1 MASKQTTAKHTA
13 PLILQTGVNGVC
25 VWSLASSMPGSTLC
39 LFLWGEM
46 ADLPGKLLD
55 ESLKHTNSYRE
66 GSCRP
71 NRLSTGNFYLISL
84 QTAQISDDWLILTK
98 RKKEKRH
105 KQTPFVLLPLNQTV
119 TMSPFLAS
127 TSLTFTPCHSCP
139 ALISLVASSFLLRL
153 CMELYLADA
162 FCLFIFSATIFFS
175 RFFSAALCF

>member
-1 MASKQTTAKHTA
+1 MVSVCGLWHQVCLAALCAFFFEERWLIYQGSSLMKAS
-13 PLILQTGVNGVC
+13 N
-25 VWSLASSMPGSTLC
+25 
-39 LFLWGEM
+39 
-46 ADLPGKLLD
+46 
-55 ESLKHTNSYRE
+55 TNSYRE

-162 FCLFIFSATIFFS
+162 FCLFIFSATFFFS